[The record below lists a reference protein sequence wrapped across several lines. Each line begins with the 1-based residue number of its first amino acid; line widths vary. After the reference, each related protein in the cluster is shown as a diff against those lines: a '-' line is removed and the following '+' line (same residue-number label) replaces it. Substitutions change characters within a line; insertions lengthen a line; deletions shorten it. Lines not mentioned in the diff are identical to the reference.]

1 MQYEHYRPEDFIR
14 DDDFVQWVK
23 NPTEA
28 QTLFWENWLSDH
40 PEKAKTIAAARE
52 IILAVRYKNYYQP
65 SEADFKAVW
74 GNIQAGK
81 RSGASK
87 PQSAQLLW
95 PAFLRAAAAIVIVSI
110 AALLAW
116 QYLTPKEVA
125 RKEIVRTVS
134 LVEFKTVKG
143 KKSHL
148 TLPDGSNVKLN
159 ADSRITYQ
167 SDFGI
172 KNRDLTLEGEA
183 FFEVT
188 PDKTRPFNI
197 QTGRLMTTVVGTSF
211 NINAYAANPQI
222 KVAVKTGVVQVA
234 SELKTKYES
243 QIRLLPEQMSVFDK
257 AGKEL
262 TIKAFDP
269 KFELAWVDD
278 KIALR
283 NADFQ
288 EIKQLLERQ
297 YAVTVVVQNGLK
309 VKEEFNATFENATIN
324 KVLDALNY
332 TSEFHYKLVKDKV
345 YVTKRNEK

>member
-1 MQYEHYRPEDFIR
+1 MQYENYRAEDFLR

-23 NPTEA
+23 NPTDA
-28 QTLFWENWLSDH
+28 QVSFWENWLSEH

-52 IILAVRYKNYYQP
+52 IILSVRYKNYYQP
-65 SEADFKAVW
+65 SHAEFQAVW
-74 GNIQAGK
+74 ENIRAGK
-81 RSGASK
+81 PSSIK
-87 PQSAQLLW
+87 EPQSTRLLW
-95 PAFLRAAAAIVIVSI
+95 PVFIRAAAAIFIISI

-116 QYLTPKEVA
+116 QYLSSKEVA
-125 RKEIVRTVS
+125 QKPAVLHVS
-134 LVEFKTVKG
+134 LVEFKTAKG
-143 KKSHL
+143 RKNSI
-148 TLPDGSNVKLN
+148 TLPDGSRVKLN
-159 ADSRITYQ
+159 ADSRITYR

-172 KNRDLTLEGEA
+172 GHRDLILEGEA

-188 PDKTRPFNI
+188 PDKTRPFHI
-197 QTGRLMTTVVGTSF
+197 ETGRLTTTVVGTSF
-211 NINAYAANPQI
+211 NISAYAASPQI
-222 KVAVKTGVVQVA
+222 KVAVKTGVVQVT

-262 TIKAFDP
+262 TIKVFDP
-269 KFELAWVDD
+269 KLELAWVSDR
-278 KIALR
+278 IALK
-283 NADFQ
+283 NAGFE

-297 YAVTVVVQNGLK
+297 YAVTVVVQEGLK
-309 VKEEFNATFENATIN
+309 VKEEFNATFENATIK